1 MSYTKAGDGRVVQRG
16 KTNVEVFPDDG
27 PKVIQGSKG
36 DNTPKAT
43 GKKKGGPNGQ
53 DMRKVGRN
61 LARANNQK
69 G

>member
-1 MSYTKAGDGRVVQRG
+1 MAYNKAGDGRVVQRG
-16 KTNVEVFPDDG
+16 KTDVEVFPTDG
-27 PKVIQGSKG
+27 PKVIDNGPKSGASKG
-36 DNTPKAT
+36 T
-43 GKKKGGPNGQ
+43 GRSKGGPTGQ